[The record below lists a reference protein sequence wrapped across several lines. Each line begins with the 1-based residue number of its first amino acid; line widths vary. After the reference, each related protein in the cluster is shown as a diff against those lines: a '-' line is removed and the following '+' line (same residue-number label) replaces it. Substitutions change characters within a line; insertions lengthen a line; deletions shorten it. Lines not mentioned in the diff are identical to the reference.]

1 MSHSLTKIWIH
12 LIFGT
17 KERMP
22 LINESFEKILFEHIK
37 QIIEN
42 DFKSLVYAINGTS
55 DHIHILILQNQ
66 NYSIADIAKNVKGN
80 SSHWINQN
88 GFTNFKF
95 AWQTGYGAFSVSESM
110 VENVKKYILNQKQH
124 HSTAHDSPA
133 HPRINPWDSTAHD
146 SPTHG

>member
-1 MSHSLTKIWIH
+1 
-12 LIFGT
+12 
-17 KERMP
+17 MP
-22 LINESFEKILFEHIK
+22 LISESFEKILFEYIK

-55 DHIHILILQNQ
+55 DHIHILMLQNP

-88 GFTNFKF
+88 GFTNFRF
-95 AWQTGYGAFSVSESM
+95 GWQTGYGAFSVSESM

-124 HSTAHDSPA
+124 HSTAHDSP
-133 HPRINPWDSTAHD
+133 
-146 SPTHG
+146 THG

>member
-1 MSHSLTKIWIH
+1 MNMPHSLTKIWIH

-17 KERMP
+17 KERAP
-22 LINESFEKILFEHIK
+22 LINESFEKKLFEHIK

-42 DFKSLVYAINGTS
+42 DFKSLVTAINGTS
-55 DHIHILILQNQ
+55 DHMHILMLQNQ

-110 VENVKKYILNQKQH
+110 IEDVKKYILNQKEH
-124 HSTAHDSPA
+124 HKKISFAEEYKKFEEKYGLVTGN
-133 HPRINPWDSTAHD
+133 R
-146 SPTHG
+146 